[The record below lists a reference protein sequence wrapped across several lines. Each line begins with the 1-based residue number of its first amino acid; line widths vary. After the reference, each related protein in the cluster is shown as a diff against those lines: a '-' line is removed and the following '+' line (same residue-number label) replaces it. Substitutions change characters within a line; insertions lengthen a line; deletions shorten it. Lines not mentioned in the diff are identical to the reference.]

1 MWLKAKNIQLKQT
14 SKMLD
19 QKRYSIFKIT
29 KNISQGVFQLKLP
42 ERQAIYNM
50 FNKDLLT

>member
-1 MWLKAKNIQLKQT
+1 MWLKAKNIQLKQP

-42 ERQAIYNM
+42 ER
-50 FNKDLLT
+50 